1 MAIAAAKSFFGGFTK
16 FLLGKAVNRDDRL
29 GNRENRKKLAARAF
43 LEGYEPDPRLFA
55 KGPDDA
61 PDVFMPEPLAEPVQT
76 YLPPQPQAPQL
87 VGATTGAVGE
97 EFVVREIE
105 RINANVNAIALAM
118 EANAKADAD
127 YRQSIIRQQKDRL
140 AQRGAARSRRR
151 SSRSRGVRNFLRK
164 RSSGLR
170 RGFTSTFSG
179 FRGNFAAFAA
189 LEAVDQLQKRFDTIV
204 DNVVNILP
212 KQIRDML
219 GLEPRPEER
228 EKTKVTP
235 GTITNTDLSS
245 LMRRISGGEGGI
257 DSYNTGTAGS
267 QAGYKPPK
275 PISQMTVG
283 QIMRDQADDK
293 LFAVGKY
300 QITPETMK
308 GFIETMR
315 IGKGEI
321 FNEELQNKFGRYFTE
336 FKRPVVGQ
344 YLRGEGPTLEEALI
358 AVAAEFASVGV
369 PRDMKQGEYVPY
381 SRYLGGPI
389 PSRDIRKGESLYV
402 GYGGN
407 AAQAGA
413 MEDIR
418 NILENMRSSAV
429 TKQKVAN
436 ANDFPM
442 EIALDK
448 RYIPIATFGEGM
460 SMMEPTIVD
469 LRTKE
474 FNSPGGATASSDFDV
489 SKVILDPFVNP
500 SEYAGLLGVN

>member
-16 FLLGKAVNRDDRL
+16 FLLGKAVSRDDRL

-179 FRGNFAAFAA
+179 FRGNFAAFAI

-204 DNVVNILP
+204 DNVMNMIPEQVRN
-212 KQIRDML
+212 ML
-219 GLEPRPEER
+219 GLEKETEDTKTTPSTPSTPAIPTSSMGKAGGVDIGLLASATGFHEGDYGVMGVEEP
-228 EKTKVTP
+228 TK
-235 GTITNTDLSS
+235 
-245 LMRRISGGEGGI
+245 GGF
-257 DSYNTGTAGS
+257 
-267 QAGYKPPK
+267 P
-275 PISQMTVG
+275 
-283 QIMRDQADDK
+283 
-293 LFAVGKY
+293 LGKY
-300 QITPETMK
+300 QFMSYRSDVQQKVRSQLESAGYSDQEIVDILVKASQHGPKSKESAKIMLDHFPKEVQDELFEEHARAVIDHILSKNPNATPAEIVNEFGKIHLGGYAYRPGSADSLGTTVEQHGENIMNTYLDMLRQQAAREQAQAPAQVLKQET
-308 GFIETMR
+308 
-315 IGKGEI
+315 I
-321 FNEELQNKFGRYFTE
+321 FNPDLLG
-336 FKRPVVGQ
+336 
-344 YLRGEGPTLEEALI
+344 
-358 AVAAEFASVGV
+358 S
-369 PRDMKQGEYVPY
+369 MPY
-381 SRYLGGPI
+381 IGPI
-389 PSRDIRKGESLYV
+389 S
-402 GYGGN
+402 
-407 AAQAGA
+407 
-413 MEDIR
+413 
-418 NILENMRSSAV
+418 
-429 TKQKVAN
+429 
-436 ANDFPM
+436 
-442 EIALDK
+442 
-448 RYIPIATFGEGM
+448 TFGEGM
-460 SMMEPTIVD
+460 SVMEPTILD
-469 LRTKE
+469 LRKKD
-474 FNSPGGATASSDFDV
+474 FSSPGGAAASSDFDV
-489 SKVILDPFVNP
+489 SNVILDPFVNP